1 MALIEEQIVITRK
14 DADGN
19 LRMQFPVTHKDYVE
33 GLAEIEEAASKG
45 GVPVGHI
52 YFSLE
57 KTVPT
62 GSLPLNGGTYAH
74 LAYIDLWNYIL
85 EKGNYLTFDEWQAMY
100 DANDGNVPFYAIT
113 RSGNQSQW
121 RFRVPSINGWVKG
134 ASSLEEV
141 GSYLKAGL
149 PNIEGQFITSQKYSE
164 TNPAP
169 YWTGAMSI
177 DSTSIGTSGPGHIH
191 NPMVKATFDASRSN
205 PIYGASDTV
214 QPPSIVGMWLVKAF
228 GTVSNVGNQDI
239 ADISAGL
246 TSAEVRI
253 VQLEDDIANNMD
265 YVIDTGSTGTAGKSG
280 YQYYRLYKS
289 GWLEVGGYQTLSQNA
304 NITYLRPFAHI
315 PILVEGKTRDGS
327 ASGDKAFYIT
337 GYTSTGFT
345 SAYDSGQT
353 TWWVARGQGA

>member
-113 RSGNQSQW
+113 RSGSQSQW

-141 GSYLKAGL
+141 GSYLEAGV
-149 PNIEGQFITSQKYSE
+149 PNIEGMYSASE
-164 TNPAP
+164 LTEKESDVYA
-169 YWTGAMSI
+169 TGAFYDAGKHPTTNYNAGGDKNGAPAM
-177 DSTSIGTSGPGHIH
+177 IG
-191 NPMVKATFDASRSN
+191 FDASLAN
-205 PIYGASDTV
+205 TIYGNSDTV

-246 TSAEVRI
+246 TRVENQMTKYTDEVAYIDSFI
-253 VQLEDDIANNMD
+253 VETWKSDDGLSWYRRYSDGWIEQ
-265 YVIDTGSTGTAGKSG
+265 GGTTPNATSGTITFPKS
-280 YQYYRLYKS
+280 
-289 GWLEVGGYQTLSQNA
+289 
-304 NITYLRPFAHI
+304 
-315 PILVEGKTRDGS
+315 
-327 ASGDKAFYIT
+327 
-337 GYTSTGFT
+337 FT
-345 SAYDSGQT
+345 SDPLSIMLTEKTGNIGNSKTQYALSNISAT
-353 TWWVARGQGA
+353 KFTWQMNDKTISYWHACGF

>member
-1 MALIEEQIVITRK
+1 
-14 DADGN
+14 
-19 LRMQFPVTHKDYVE
+19 MQFPVTHKDCVE

-85 EKGNYLTFDEWQAMY
+85 EQGNYLTFDEWQAMY

-113 RSGNQSQW
+113 RSGSQSQW

-141 GSYLKAGL
+141 GSYLEAGL
-149 PNIEGQFITSQKYSE
+149 PNI
-164 TNPAP
+164 
-169 YWTGAMSI
+169 TGEL
-177 DSTSIGTSGPGHIH
+177 
-191 NPMVKATFDASRSN
+191 RSN
-205 PIYGASDTV
+205 GFGLFGPTEVTLTGVFTGDTNGQRRGGDGSSTFNPKNLQFNASNCSSIYGNSDTV

-246 TSAEVRI
+246 ARVENKMDEYTDNVAYIDAFLVETWRSDDDLSWYRKYSDGWIEQGGDLQGTTKNESRTVTLPTAFSNTKYTLI
-253 VQLEDDIANNMD
+253 CSLEGS
-265 YVIDTGSTGTAGKSG
+265 GSTSNDA
-280 YQYYRLYKS
+280 
-289 GWLEVGGYQTLSQNA
+289 
-304 NITYLRPFAHI
+304 
-315 PILVEGKTRDGS
+315 GS
-327 ASGDKAFYIT
+327 AVVVRDNKTTTAFIVKSTDDTSNYLGT
-337 GYTSTGFT
+337 WYACGY
-345 SAYDSGQT
+345 
-353 TWWVARGQGA
+353 